1 MQEQLINDDMNMK
14 KILLMAAVAMMAAIS
29 VSAQTSLAGRTYY
42 NANVLAD
49 ELNKMMDDM
58 DQKLDSVR
66 IEVYAKAKQK
76 KGRELT
82 AEEKTEVEKQV
93 KDAQAMM
100 IALKKGVKTAITV
113 DFKTEEKAVMKMDM
127 SISEDALKAAGIG
140 WAKRKLMKA
149 ALAIAP
155 SSENTTYKV
164 NGNLVIMKDS
174 DGELDTLRLSSDGKK
189 LSGIMDEGK
198 GKKPT
203 KFTLT
208 RIK

>member
-1 MQEQLINDDMNMK
+1 
-14 KILLMAAVAMMAAIS
+14 
-29 VSAQTSLAGRTYY
+29 
-42 NANVLAD
+42 
-49 ELNKMMDDM
+49 
-58 DQKLDSVR
+58 
-66 IEVYAKAKQK
+66 
-76 KGRELT
+76 
-82 AEEKTEVEKQV
+82 
-93 KDAQAMM
+93 
-100 IALKKGVKTAITV
+100 
-113 DFKTEEKAVMKMDM
+113 MDM

-164 NGNLVIMKDS
+164 QGNLVIMKDS
-174 DGELDTLRLSSDGKK
+174 DGELDTLHLSSDGKK